1 MTHGPGLFDAPPTPL
16 AAPVARLLDVRRIYL
31 EPAVADHARG
41 REILAKFPDTE
52 RVPVQSHWNIPG
64 LFGNAGNVAD
74 WNRVKGTTLVLGVKK
89 GMTFV
94 ENGRSCDFIPPS
106 TSNGCVMSCAYCY
119 VPRQKGYANP
129 VSIFVNIEQINRSI
143 ARHAAKLGP
152 KVPNSVDPRYWVY
165 DIGCN
170 GDCSADAAVS
180 DNVRDQ
186 VALFRTLPNAMAS
199 FATKLVNRDL
209 LTYDPAGKTR
219 IRFSLM
225 PAVRARLLD
234 VRTSPVPERLAA
246 VNDFVAAGYE
256 VHLNFSPVV
265 VYDGWQAEY
274 AELFDQVD
282 AALSAAAKA
291 QLACEVIFLTH
302 HDGLHVVNLG
312 WHPRAEELLWTPHNQ
327 ESKVSQGGGV
337 NVRYRT
343 GYKGQRVREFVD
355 LLGERL
361 PYCRVRYA
369 F

>member
-1 MTHGPGLFDAPPTPL
+1 MQPSLFDPVPTPL
-16 AAPVARLLDVRRIYL
+16 TGPVARLLKVARIYL
-31 EPAVADHARG
+31 EPAVTDHDRG
-41 REILAKFPDTE
+41 REILARFPDAE
-52 RVPVQSHWNIPG
+52 RVEVQSHWNIPG
-64 LFGNAGNVAD
+64 LFGNAGNIED
-74 WNRVKGTTLVLGVKK
+74 WNRIKGTVLVLGVKK
-89 GMTFV
+89 AMTFV

-129 VSIFVNIEQINRSI
+129 VSIFVNLEQINRSI
-143 ARHAAKLGP
+143 VRHAAKLGP
-152 KVPNSVDPRYWVY
+152 KVPNTVDSRYWVY

-186 VALFRTLPNAMAS
+186 IALFRTIPNAMAS
-199 FATKLVNRDL
+199 FATKLVNREL

-219 IRFSLM
+219 VRFSLM
-225 PAVRARLLD
+225 PAVRAKLLD
-234 VRTSPVPERLAA
+234 VRTSPVPDRLAA

-282 AALSAAAKA
+282 AALSPAAKA

-302 HDGLHVVNLG
+302 HDGLHLVNLG
-312 WHPRAEELLWTPHNQ
+312 WHPQAEDLLWTPHNQ

-343 GYKGQRVREFVD
+343 GYKGQLVREFVA
-355 LLGERL
+355 LLERYL
-361 PYCRVRYA
+361 PYCRVRNA